1 MSLSPQVML
10 VEEKG
15 LNNQIKRLSDLV
27 PDKTLDEEAGYSITA
42 KYLQEQL
49 KKAGAEINNLKA
61 EVKYERQLRIGGAK
75 YHVNT

>member
-49 KKAGAEINNLKA
+49 NSIIEDLEVIRDCIKSENDRILTYKLKNN
-61 EVKYERQLRIGGAK
+61 V
-75 YHVNT
+75 